1 MFYKSKYLLKLIR
14 AVCLERRGQALAMAA
29 LLIPLVI
36 LCIGM
41 ALDLG
46 WYYLNISRMQNAAD
60 AAVIA
65 GADELLSN
73 GDDTVFSDYS
83 FAYLIDY
90 VPEYLVKDDVTSEI
104 YTDNGDEVAK
114 EYVQKNLAYDSATWS
129 GNSIADAYSGDTVN
143 FSRVL
148 WGSDSRDFKTLYYQ
162 VVLQEDISHF
172 FLPGWFRPM
181 DGVVQAVAKITRYT
195 IDDSLF
201 NQMKKREEMD
211 TYESWTAIRQAK
223 GSNTAADD
231 RSVLSTGNWYTSGNR
246 YRTET
251 LRLNGMGG
259 TNTSKYG
266 NPTTTTGK
274 IDQTPYDDLF
284 IDWQADINIR
294 LSTESDSDLTN
305 TYSSNEWS
313 HGDGDKNTRSHYRIY
328 GTINI
333 ETTYPVRDYDFYK
346 TKTSFLNTL
355 KNSHSEYKSLSNDEL
370 ARRIAKESPDPLF
383 ARIESEPINRDGG
396 FSSSVHQII
405 INVNT
410 PNTNTYTSGDQEG
423 EYCDRPI
430 VFFYEGPEDMSN
442 STGGNRA
449 SLPVILNIKN
459 DFRGIL
465 FAPNSPVAIVG
476 HGKNFQGFVVGSCF
490 VALADASDFTATNG
504 RYFKGSVEYY
514 KINPYGFDM
523 FVDQYGNVQ
532 YKTDAAG
539 NYKKI
544 SPTVAASGLGYKTN
558 TDYDDLEYIES
569 VTGDN
574 TDLTDSDEKSYL
586 DKMNAQDF
594 YDAGLDP
601 SLKLESDEYF
611 SEKYAYLAN
620 KNFYSA
626 SQFNLASSIYDSFY
640 LVRFGRYIHLN
651 QAGSLDNMFTTD
663 MILADTDLSDLLNKV
678 KAGESLSSDELDTLL
693 SKLKAEGFSD
703 DALSAV
709 ASGSATG
716 DDVSDILTKLNVN
729 DDTEYSTYIR

>member
-1 MFYKSKYLLKLIR
+1 MLKKLKN
-14 AVCLERRGQALAMAA
+14 RGQALAMYA

-36 LCIGM
+36 LFIGA

-46 WYYLNISRMQNAAD
+46 WYYLTVSRMQNAAD

-90 VPEYLVKDDVTSEI
+90 VPNYLLKDNITSEI

-114 EYVQKNLAYDSATWS
+114 DYVKKNLSNDDAAWT
-129 GNSIADAYSGDTVN
+129 GNAITDTYGGDTVY

-162 VVLQEDISHF
+162 VVLEENTEHF
-172 FLPGWFRPM
+172 FLPGWFHPM
-181 DGVVQAVAKITRYT
+181 NAVVQSVAKITRYT

-211 TYESWTAIRQAK
+211 TYESWTAIRNEK
-223 GSNTAADD
+223 GSNSAADD

-246 YRTET
+246 YRTEV
-251 LRLNGMGG
+251 LRLNGKGG
-259 TNTSKYG
+259 TNTLKYG
-266 NPTTTTGK
+266 NPSTTTGK
-274 IDQTPYDDLF
+274 IDQTPFDDLF
-284 IDWQADINIR
+284 IDWQADINTR
-294 LSTESDSDLTN
+294 LRTESDSDLTN

-333 ETTYPVRDYDFYK
+333 ETTYPVRDYDFY
-346 TKTSFLNTL
+346 TDHQAFLNQL
-355 KNSHSEYKSLSNDEL
+355 KKEHTEYQSLSNNEL
-370 ARRIAKESPDPLF
+370 AKRIAKESPDPLF

-410 PNTNTYTSGDQEG
+410 PNTNKYTSGDGAG

-430 VFFYEGPEDMSN
+430 VFFYEGPEDMQN
-442 STGGNRA
+442 KTGGNRA

-490 VALADASDFTATNG
+490 VELADASDFTVNNG
-504 RYFKGSVEYY
+504 RYYKGSTEYY
-514 KINPYGFDM
+514 KINPCGFDM
-523 FVDQYGNVQ
+523 FVDEYGNVQ

-544 SPTVAASGLGYKTN
+544 SPTISAASLGYKTN
-558 TDYDDLEYIES
+558 SDYDDLEYIES
-569 VTGDN
+569 VTSDDN
-574 TDLTDSDEKSYL
+574 SLTDSEEKIYL
-586 DKMNAQDF
+586 DKMTAQDF
-594 YDAGLDP
+594 YDAELDP

-620 KNFYSA
+620 KQFYDA
-626 SQFNLASSIYDSFY
+626 TQFNLASSIYDSFY

-663 MILADTDLSDLLNKV
+663 MILADSDLTDLLNKV
-678 KAGESLSSDELDTLL
+678 KAGESLSSDELNTLL
-693 SKLKAEGFSD
+693 DKLKSEGLSD
-703 DALSAV
+703 GDLEALE
-709 ASGSATG
+709 SGSATA

-729 DDTEYSTYIR
+729 DATEYSTYVR